1 MSWIRPIL
9 TIAMAVVL
17 ALVAGSFFLPKTA
30 HVERSVVIGAEP
42 HAVYPFAAD
51 LWSFN
56 LWNPW
61 ADLDPDMTASV
72 SDPASGVGA
81 TLSWSSDDKRVGSGT
96 IEIAEV
102 IEDEMVHYSIDF
114 GDKGVADSYV
124 FIEPVDGG
132 SEVTWAYESDV
143 SDNPL
148 TRYMGLMYDKWIGTP
163 YEKGLADLKS
173 LAEIAAKYGAP
184 PTSSPNEEQTEDAP
198 AEDAPAEEPDHTSDG
213 GVTEL

>member
-1 MSWIRPIL
+1 MNWIRPIL
-9 TIAMAVVL
+9 TIAMALVL

-30 HVERSVVIGAEP
+30 HVERSTVIGADP
-42 HAVYPFAAD
+42 HAVYPFVVD

-72 SDPASGVGA
+72 SDPSSGVGA
-81 TLSWSSDDKRVGSGT
+81 TLSWSSEDKRVGSGT

-102 IEDEMVHYSIDF
+102 IEDEMVHYSLDF
-114 GDKGVADSYV
+114 GKRGIAESYV

-132 SEVTWAYESDV
+132 SEVTWAFESDV

-148 TRYMGLMYDKWIGTP
+148 TRYMGLMYGEWIGKP
-163 YEKGLADLKS
+163 YERGLADLKS
-173 LAEIAAKYGAP
+173 LVEVAAKFGKSP
-184 PTSSPNEEQTEDAP
+184 ESSPDED
-198 AEDAPAEEPDHTSDG
+198 
-213 GVTEL
+213 